1 MMGQLSHYIIFM
13 NQTLKYF
20 WVLFVLIG
28 VGCAQTPKV
37 PPQETVAKRP
47 PKQIAVKKPS
57 KQTAVKKPRSMQPQ
71 ERHIWVPPNNEEL
84 EARRKR
90 QKQLDVVAADM
101 ERLFMGY
108 ADILGNEIILENL
121 VRGKEPELRRIET
134 RLAKLN
140 GQEDERVKEM
150 NKVLQEIEGSV
161 REMDASLE
169 AIRKERGI
177 RKDSPKTWT
186 DYYRLAILLFR
197 DRQYR
202 ESITKFNSILEKKY
216 PPPLKDN
223 ILFGLASNYYKLK
236 KYDNAL
242 VYLDDIILNHPQG
255 DKWLVSHAMSGLI
268 YNQQGKPNKAI
279 PVLES
284 ALRHQPNPEL
294 NKIITRL
301 LKLAEEG
308 VAGASS

>member
-13 NQTLKYF
+13 KQTLKYF
-20 WVLFVLIG
+20 WVLFLLMG
-28 VGCAQTPKV
+28 LGCAQTPKV
-37 PPQETVAKRP
+37 PPQETVAERP
-47 PKQIAVKKPS
+47 QKQIVIKKPS

-71 ERHIWVPPNNEEL
+71 ERHIWVPPNKKEL

-90 QKQLDVVAADM
+90 QKRLDVIAADL

-121 VRGKEPELRRIET
+121 VRGKEPELRRLET
-134 RLAKLN
+134 RLAKHS
-140 GQEDERVKEM
+140 GQDDERVKEM
-150 NKVLQEIEGSV
+150 NQVLQEIEGSV

-169 AIRKERGI
+169 TIRKERAA
-177 RKDSPKTWT
+177 RKGSHKGWT
-186 DYYRLAILLFR
+186 DDYRLAVLLFR
-197 DRQYR
+197 DGQY
-202 ESITKFNSILEKKY
+202 KNSIAKFKSMLEKKY

-223 ILFGLASNYYKLK
+223 ILFGLASNYYRIK
-236 KYDNAL
+236 KYDKAL
-242 VYLDDIILNHPQG
+242 IYLNDIILNHPQG

-268 YNQQGKPNKAI
+268 YNMQGKPDKAI

-294 NKIITRL
+294 NRILNRL
-301 LKLAEEG
+301 LKVAQEG
-308 VAGASS
+308 AASASS